1 MNPFSLDKLLY
12 SKWTAVSPAG
22 KEKHFIVINLTDMK
36 QQRCQIEAIM
46 TKKRY
51 LINWHDLQD
60 EAIWQTG
67 WK

>member
-1 MNPFSLDKLLY
+1 MH

-22 KEKHFIVINLTDMK
+22 KEKHFIVTNLTDMK

-46 TKKRY
+46 TKNRY
-51 LINWHDLQD
+51 LIDWHDLQD